1 MLTIVACISCISS
14 TDVTVRLLRRSVQ
27 VSFGG
32 LTEETEAEVEDET
45 HTWADVLASDWRVVR

>member
-1 MLTIVACISCISS
+1 MSCISS
-14 TDVTVRLLRRSVQ
+14 TDVTVRLLQRPVQ